1 MKQRNNAPH
10 TPRVLLLGP
19 TGSGKSV
26 QAALLAS
33 KYQLV
38 NGKTVLKYSKLQSY
52 TVNKKCSI
60 PYSILLIKKINI

>member
-1 MKQRNNAPH
+1 MTYLSIKTRNNAPH

-19 TGSGKSV
+19 PGSGKSV

-38 NGKTVLKYSKLQSY
+38 NGMFIFLDL
-52 TVNKKCSI
+52 
-60 PYSILLIKKINI
+60 SILTNTVTTLHNF